1 MGCFGRFGD
10 CDRFRGFGCGGWGG
24 CDGGW
29 GRGWGRGCF
38 DRFRFRRHWRW

>member
-29 GRGWGRGCF
+29 GRGCF
-38 DRFRFRRHWRW
+38 DRFKCRRGRWW